1 MKLVSSTSLSIALIA
16 AATTGGSIFG
26 VAEASSGL
34 ERRIVGG
41 SAVGSSSAAEYSF
54 VANILATTDG
64 KSAYACT
71 GALIAPNVVLVAAS
85 CVANSLGSKALETSQ
100 VVVGQGSSNPAA
112 GLALV
117 AKGGKSVD
125 MTKALSSGYVA
136 PQSVTLHP
144 GYNSIAFT
152 DNIAVLV
159 LAQPLT
165 TQTNAGAKLIV
176 KPSATTG
183 ATYAAVG
190 WGVTSATNAT
200 AYAQTLRQLPLT
212 VADKGACTEIWAPY
226 DNLTNSLCLQPTD
239 SAKANVCTG
248 DGLLVKTSSTGG
260 SVAVAGLLNIV
271 ADEGEVPAYQCAGSS
286 GKVDF
291 FTTFANYVSWL
302 TEVTPLDKAAFVST
316 DSFDYHNVE
325 AGGQAGSGNDG
336 SASESGES
344 SLGDDESSSSSSS
357 GGDLDDE
364 DLTSVES
371 STDSG
376 AAGLFASALTASVS
390 AVVLAA
396 SSLLF

>member
-16 AATTGGSIFG
+16 AATTGGSIVG
-26 VAEASSGL
+26 VAQASSGL

-100 VVVGQGSSNPAA
+100 VVVGQGSTNPAA

-144 GYNSIAFT
+144 GFNSIAFT

-165 TQTNAGAKLIV
+165 TQTTAGAKLIV

-190 WGVTSATNAT
+190 WGVASATNAT

-212 VADKGACTEIWAPY
+212 VADKDACTEIWAPY

-271 ADEGEVPAYQCAGSS
+271 AAEGEVPAYQCAGSS

-302 TEVTPLDKAAFVST
+302 TEVAPLDKAAFVST

-325 AGGQAGSGNDG
+325 AGGQPESGNDG

-344 SLGDDESSSSSSS
+344 SSADDESSSS
-357 GGDLDDE
+357 GDLEDE
-364 DLTSVES
+364 ELTSVES

-376 AAGLFASALTASVS
+376 AVGLFASALTASVS
-390 AVVLAA
+390 ATVLAA
-396 SSLLF
+396 ASLLF